1 MAEPRR
7 RWQVGR
13 RNADSGAAVVEF
25 VMVSVLL
32 ILLLFAV
39 LQVAAVFYARTI
51 IAASAADGAR
61 YAAAADVDPGAGGV
75 RAEQLMNQA
84 HLGSLVSCV
93 GSGAR
98 DAPSG
103 LATTQV
109 TCAGHLRSFF
119 IPLGAFVSVTV
130 SAHAL
135 KEGP

>member
-1 MAEPRR
+1 MPGLRQRLCQVRR
-7 RWQVGR
+7 DPDR
-13 RNADSGAAVVEF
+13 GAAVVEF

-61 YAAAADVDPGAGGV
+61 YAAASDVDPSAGGQ
-75 RAEQLMNQA
+75 RAEQTMTQA

-93 GSGAR
+93 GSVAR
-98 DAPSG
+98 DGPSG

-109 TCAGHLRSFF
+109 TCAGHIRSFF
-119 IPLGAFVSVTV
+119 IPLGAFVSVKV